1 MPGCNCP
8 GQSCGCA
15 FQAGAGLSVRGTGS
29 TNNPF
34 IVELDA
40 SAASVDQAATG
51 GLDLS
56 AYIGNSIITV
66 DLRQSVTGI
75 TLPSSPGAR
84 VELVLRQSVGG
95 KTVTWPSEIRW
106 AGGAAPA
113 VTTTVGKATWVVLRQ
128 AADFW
133 VGFTYGVV

>member
-15 FQAGAGLSVRGTGS
+15 LQAGSGLKVSGTGS
-29 TNNPF
+29 ASSPF
-34 IVELDA
+34 IVELDSSA
-40 SAASVDQAATG
+40 SSVDQASAG

-56 AYIGNSIITV
+56 AYVGNSIVTV
-66 DLRQSVTGI
+66 DLRQSVTSI
-75 TLPSSPGAR
+75 TLPTSPGAR
-84 VELVLRQSVGG
+84 LELVLLQSVGG
-95 KTVTWPSEIRW
+95 RTVAWPSEIRW
-106 AGGAAPA
+106 AGGVAPA